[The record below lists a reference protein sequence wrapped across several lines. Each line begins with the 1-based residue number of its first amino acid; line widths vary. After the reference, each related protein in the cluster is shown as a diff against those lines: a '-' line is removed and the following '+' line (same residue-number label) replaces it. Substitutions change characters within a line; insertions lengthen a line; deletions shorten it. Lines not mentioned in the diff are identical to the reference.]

1 MTDAI
6 TINSAL
12 DAAALGRDYA
22 RAGRIHVKDFLV
34 PADAER
40 LYGAIR
46 ANTEWYLAYT
56 ENGQA
61 VESPSADIQRLTP
74 AQRQK
79 FFGAIHQRAAEH
91 FQYCYLQY
99 YVSECVGRGDNPGHA
114 LHPVHDF
121 VNSAPFLDFMRVLTG
136 QDAIRSAD
144 VMASCYGP
152 GHYLT
157 AHDDTHHKRDRVA
170 AYVISLTKDWN
181 RNWGGHLAFFDPDG
195 NIERAIMPSFNALNV
210 FSVPQFHA
218 VQMVAPFARAVRTSF
233 TGWVHT

>member
-1 MTDAI
+1 MSDPI

-12 DAAALGRDYA
+12 DAAALGREYSG
-22 RAGRIHVKDFLV
+22 AGRIHVKDFLV

-46 ANTEWYLAYT
+46 SNTEWYLAYT

-61 VESPSADIQRLTP
+61 VESP
-74 AQRQK
+74 
-79 FFGAIHQRAAEH
+79 
-91 FQYCYLQY
+91 
-99 YVSECVGRGDNPGHA
+99 
-114 LHPVHDF
+114 
-121 VNSAPFLDFMRVLTG
+121 
-136 QDAIRSAD
+136 SAD

-157 AHDDTHHKRDRVA
+157 AHDDTHHKRDWAA
-170 AYVISLTKDWN
+170 AYVIRLTKDWN
-181 RNWGGHLAFFDPDG
+181 RNWGGHLAFFDPND
-195 NIERAIMPSFNALNV
+195 NIERAIMPTFNALNV

-218 VQMVAPFARAVRTSF
+218 VQMVAPVARAVQTSF